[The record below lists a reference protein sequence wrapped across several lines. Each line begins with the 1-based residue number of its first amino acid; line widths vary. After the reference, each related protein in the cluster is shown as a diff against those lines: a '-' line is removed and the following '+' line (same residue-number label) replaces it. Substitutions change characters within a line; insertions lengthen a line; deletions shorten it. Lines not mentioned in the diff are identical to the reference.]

1 MLWENIEES
10 AHLVCRWERN
20 SPVRHL
26 TVAAV
31 AVVEGELYYMPGTD
45 PVSIAGAKDK
55 IVLLDTQG
63 IGFFGYQD
71 LMKAGAKGIIFQ
83 YGNVHLPKYR
93 YRSEGSARGCCRGR
107 T

>member
-1 MLWENIEES
+1 MPARIEAFRVAMGDIEES
-10 AHLVCRWERN
+10 RIFLQTGKKF
-20 SPVRHL
+20 PVRHL
-26 TVAAV
+26 TAAAV

-45 PVSIAGAKDK
+45 PVSMAGAKDK

-83 YGNVHLPKYR
+83 YGNVYYLKYR
-93 YRSEGSARGCCRGR
+93 Y
-107 T
+107 